1 MAILYVMRATEVT
14 KKLTAA
20 GAELLRQRG
29 SHQRWKAT
37 RDGVTTYTTVAI
49 HRGDVPAGTLR
60 QIEKQM
66 EPTLGKGW
74 LR

>member
-1 MAILYVMRATEVT
+1 MT
-14 KKLTAA
+14 KKLAAA
-20 GAELLRQRG
+20 GATLLRQRG
-29 SHQRWKAT
+29 SHQRWLAT
-37 RDGVTTYTTVAI
+37 ANGVTTYTTVAI
-49 HRGDVPAGTLR
+49 HRGDIPTGTLR